1 MTFVL
6 YYIELRLSGGSHS
19 EAVSFARNM
28 TKARRQRKEQAKR
41 RRERSASIVT
51 PFD

>member
-1 MTFVL
+1 MFFL
-6 YYIELRLSGGSHS
+6 HYLELILSGGSHKD
-19 EAVSFARNM
+19 AVKFARNM
-28 TKARRQRKEQAKR
+28 ALARRQRKEQAKR